1 MDFSALTRPFRRGR
15 QRDKDAPAPA
25 GNLNAGA
32 ADPGASRAGD
42 GATRAGDEA
51 ARAGG
56 AAARGTAHDGAQ
68 ARADAA
74 DGTEGQTD
82 AQRAQAAQDEG
93 AARRELSEQRRAEG
107 GDDPAPNWR
116 QPLMDRP
123 TVRTGIYAWSL
134 IGIIG
139 LAFAALVAMGRLT
152 IVVVP
157 LLLALF
163 PAAVLSGP
171 TARLKRVLP
180 PAPAALAVLL
190 LFLGGV
196 AGVIALL
203 APAVASEL
211 GGLTEAAQDGAAQV
225 QQYLEEG
232 PLGFE
237 PIRVDDLIQT
247 VQDRLANTE
256 GLAGTILGAAG
267 VIVEGAAGLL
277 FGLVVLF
284 FYLKDGPTLGRWLVE
299 LFPTGLRRDA
309 EIIGSQTW
317 QAVGGYIRG
326 QLLIALVDALLIG
339 IAILVLGVPLV
350 LPLSVLVF
358 LGGLFPIVGAV
369 LSGLI
374 AVLVALATTDPTK
387 ALILLVVIVLV
398 QQLEGDLL
406 APLVLGRAVSLHPLA
421 VLASLTAGGVL
432 LGVLGAFVAIP
443 LVGSATRAVGYLRS
457 RVPG

>member
-1 MDFSALTRPFRRGR
+1 VDFNALLRPFRRGGRAGTER
-15 QRDKDAPAPA
+15 QTGTEGGASTERGTGTERETGTA
-25 GNLNAGA
+25 GGAHVTRGAGEPRAGA
-32 ADPGASRAGD
+32 AD
-42 GATRAGDEA
+42 
-51 ARAGG
+51 
-56 AAARGTAHDGAQ
+56 GTA
-68 ARADAA
+68 
-74 DGTEGQTD
+74 GQTD
-82 AQRAQAAQDEG
+82 GARAEAASAEG
-93 AARRELSEQRRAEG
+93 SARREVSEQRHAEG
-107 GDDPAPNWR
+107 GDNPAPNWR
-116 QPLMDRP
+116 QPLLDRP
-123 TVRTGIYAWSL
+123 TVRTGVYAWAL
-134 IGIIG
+134 IGIIA
-139 LAFAALVAMGRLT
+139 LAYAALVAMGRLT

-180 PAPAALAVLL
+180 PSLATLVVLL
-190 LFLGGV
+190 LFLGGLG
-196 AGVIALL
+196 GVIALL
-203 APAVASEL
+203 TPAVAGEL
-211 GGLTEAAQDGAAQV
+211 GGLAEAAQEGAAQV
-225 QQYLEEG
+225 QQFLEEG

-237 PIRVDDLIQT
+237 PIRVDELIQT
-247 VQDRLANTE
+247 VQERLANTE

-299 LFPTGLRRDA
+299 LFPARVRRDA

-326 QLLIALVDALLIG
+326 QLLIALVDAVLIG
-339 IAILVLGVPLV
+339 IAIAVLGVPLV
-350 LPLSVLVF
+350 LPLAVLVF

-369 LSGLI
+369 LSGLF

-387 ALILLVVIVLV
+387 ALILLAVIVVV
-398 QQLEGDLL
+398 QQIEGDLL

-457 RVPG
+457 RVPR

>member
-1 MDFSALTRPFRRGR
+1 VDFSALTRPFRRGSR
-15 QRDKDAPAPA
+15 RD
-25 GNLNAGA
+25 AGA
-32 ADPGASRAGD
+32 PTVEGSGASAAGAVTAHEGAEAHTDTAD
-42 GATRAGDEA
+42 GAA
-51 ARAGG
+51 
-56 AAARGTAHDGAQ
+56 
-68 ARADAA
+68 
-74 DGTEGQTD
+74 GQTD
-82 AQRAQAAQDEG
+82 AQRAQAAHDEG
-93 AARRELSEQRRAEG
+93 VARRELSEQRRAEG

-116 QPLMDRP
+116 QPLLDRP
-123 TVRTGIYAWSL
+123 TIRTGVYAWSL
-134 IGIIG
+134 IGIIA
-139 LAFAALVAMGRLT
+139 LAFAVLVAMGRLT

-171 TARLKRVLP
+171 AARLKRVLP
-180 PAPAALAVLL
+180 PALAALVVLL
-190 LFLGGV
+190 AFLGVLSGL
-196 AGVIALL
+196 IALL
-203 APAVASEL
+203 APAVAGEL
-211 GGLTEAAQDGAAQV
+211 GGLTEAAQEGAAQV
-225 QQYLEEG
+225 QQFLEEG

-237 PIRVDDLIQT
+237 PIRVDELVQT
-247 VQDRLANTE
+247 LQDRAANTE

-284 FYLKDGPTLGRWLVE
+284 FYLKDGPTLGRWLVG
-299 LFPTGLRRDA
+299 LFPTGVRRDA

-326 QLLIALVDALLIG
+326 QLLIAFVDALLIG
-339 IAILVLGVPLV
+339 IAIWILGVPLV

-358 LGGLFPIVGAV
+358 LGGLFPIVGAA

-374 AVLVALATTDPTK
+374 AVLVALATTDPTT
-387 ALILLVVIVLV
+387 ALILLAVIVVV
-398 QQLEGDLL
+398 QQVEGDLL